1 MANVLQVGERRIVFA
16 YALIAIGLDLVA
28 WFVPTLMAGA
38 VATSF
43 IGLCLGGSRFPL
55 SWAIVSVY

>member
-1 MANVLQVGERRIVFA
+1 MSLIASNRSTVMQKVGERRIVFA

-28 WFVPTLMAGA
+28 WLVPTLMAGA

-43 IGLCLGGSRFPL
+43 IGLCLG
-55 SWAIVSVY
+55 